1 MRYPEQAR
9 IHAICA
15 QAHNSVPNLFL
26 ISLPSFL
33 DSLRHVPTTGLGRL
47 SGLSYIRTRSAYNT
61 SFFYTTSII
70 PRLSLYHHHLEFI
83 VLGVHIGAD
92 WTRLG
97 PAIRQ
102 DWGYSRMHGIM
113 GYWGPISMGPGLCNS
128 AYFIGSSLICII
140 GSGIQIE
147 ARPNSGDIIIEWH
160 AHAIH

>member
-9 IHAICA
+9 IHALCA
-15 QAHNSVPNLFL
+15 RAHYSVPNLFS

-47 SGLSYIRTRSAYNT
+47 SGLSYIRTHRHIIHLSLIRLRSY
-61 SFFYTTSII
+61 
-70 PRLSLYHHHLEFI
+70 PRLSLYHHHPEFI
-83 VLGVHIGAD
+83 VLGAHIGAD
-92 WTRLG
+92 WTCLG

-102 DWGYSRMHGIM
+102 DWEYSRMHGIM
-113 GYWGPISMGPGLCNS
+113 GYWGPISMGPGLCNN